1 MIGIGIG
8 IPFGRRGG
16 IDADAAAFIAAAG
29 ITDPTQQ
36 AAINTLVKNL
46 KGQGNLNNSFDFWSG
61 ILYAHPHIGGSAS
74 SNKFNLKNPLDTDA
88 AFRLGFNGG
97 WTFSATGSTPN
108 GTNAYADTFFN
119 PSAQGLSLTNSSLYI
134 YQRQAP
140 IIGTTRT
147 QMGAR
152 DTAST
157 DTACLIWGNAGSAER
172 STLAG
177 AISSNYAPPVAE
189 ASAGILGS
197 KMATLN
203 GDRNL
208 QLYANGNSRGSAAAQ
223 TTSQPNFNIY
233 LAAMNVNGTAAEF
246 FNREIA
252 FDAVLGGVSAANA
265 LLWHQIIQQFQT
277 DLGRAV

>member
-1 MIGIGIG
+1 MISIGIG

-16 IDADAAAFIAAAG
+16 IDANAAAFIAAAG

-36 AAINTLVKNL
+36 AAINSLVKNL
-46 KGQGNLNNSFDFWSG
+46 KGQGNLNASVNFWNDIS
-61 ILYAHPHIGGSAS
+61 YAHPHVGGSAS

-97 WTFSATGSTPN
+97 WTFSAMGSTPN

-119 PSAQGLSLTNSSLYI
+119 PSAQGLSLTNASLYI

-152 DTAST
+152 DAGLSNTTS
-157 DTACLIWGNAGSAER
+157 LIWGNAGTAER
-172 STLAG
+172 STIAG
-177 AISSNYAPPVAE
+177 GIPGDYAPVVGQP
-189 ASAGILGS
+189 SAGILGS
-197 KMATLN
+197 KMASLN
-203 GDRNL
+203 GSRAL
-208 QLYANGNSRGSAAAQ
+208 QFYANGIAVGSGVNQ
-223 TTSQPNFNIY
+223 TTNNINLNIY
-233 LAAMNVNGTAAEF
+233 LGAMNANGTANEF

-252 FDAVLGGVSAANA
+252 FDAILGGVSAANA
-265 LLWHQIIQQFQT
+265 LLWHNIIQQFQT